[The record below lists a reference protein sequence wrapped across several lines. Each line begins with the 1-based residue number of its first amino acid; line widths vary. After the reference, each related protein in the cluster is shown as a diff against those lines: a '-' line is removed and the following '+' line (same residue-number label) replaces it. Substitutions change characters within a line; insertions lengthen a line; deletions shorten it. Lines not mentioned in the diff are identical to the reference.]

1 MRQMSDTPWAAAT
14 ADISSY
20 LHEGHA
26 TMRDIVAGLPASAL
40 DWKPGQGTNSI
51 AALVAHAL
59 DTERHLT
66 AVVAD
71 LALPRDREAAFRV
84 EGLTRDELVALID
97 AAERDVDGHLA
108 LVTRDHLTTTIERP
122 NRTATGAGWLIHLVV
137 HSREH
142 IGQASLTRQLAEQ
155 AGVDRATG

>member
-1 MRQMSDTPWAAAT
+1 MFDPRPTS
-14 ADISSY
+14 DISSF

-26 TMRDIVAGLPASAL
+26 AIRELVAALPGPVL
-40 DWKPGQGTNSI
+40 DWKPGEQTNSI

-59 DTERHLT
+59 DAERHLT

-71 LALPRDREAAFRV
+71 ITLPRDREAAFRV
-84 EGLTRDELVALID
+84 EGLTGHELVAMVD

-108 LVTRDHLTTTIERP
+108 LVTPDRLAATIVRP
-122 NRTATGAGWLIHLVV
+122 NRTATGAGWLLLVAA

-142 IGQASLTRQLAEQ
+142 IGQASLTRQLAEP
-155 AGVDRATG
+155 AGVDHATG

>member
-1 MRQMSDTPWAAAT
+1 MSDAPGAPMT

-40 DWKPGQGTNSI
+40 DWKPGQGANSI

-59 DTERHLT
+59 DAERHLT
-66 AVVAD
+66 AVVAG
-71 LALPRDREAAFRV
+71 LTLPRDREAAFHV
-84 EGLTRDELVALID
+84 ERLTAHELGALID

-108 LVTRDHLTTTIERP
+108 SVTRDRLAASIERP
-122 NRTATGAGWLIHLVV
+122 NRTATGAGWLIHVAA

-155 AGVDRATG
+155 AGVDRAEG